1 MDVMSRRD
9 GGSFRGITRR
19 PCPCMLDVK
28 VGHGIHHGKRTGTQ
42 YTRVR
47 VSLLSIATAKSSL
60 GPRGHWRDCVQTG
73 KPPTMAEFS
82 CFSLSISPTLTQLC
96 LLSHCPP
103 RALAIVSVAELVNG
117 RCLRC
122 QYRRHDDWTRGPPV
136 IGWTTRV
143 RPARVSRRVPVPRA
157 ESLHPMIPSTQQA
170 TNLDGF
176 EVAIHRPFLHRPQV
190 LNRHFRSTVSGG
202 ESDAMTSNP
211 PSGPPVP
218 AEASRST
225 MPATRPIL

>member
-1 MDVMSRRD
+1 MSKS
-9 GGSFRGITRR
+9 GMESIMGSGQEHNTRMLGFRCCQSPLPNQALGRGDIGEIACKRGNLQR
-19 PCPCMLDVK
+19 WRNFRASLCPF
-28 VGHGIHHGKRTGTQ
+28 H
-42 YTRVR
+42 
-47 VSLLSIATAKSSL
+47 
-60 GPRGHWRDCVQTG
+60 P
-73 KPPTMAEFS
+73 
-82 CFSLSISPTLTQLC
+82 LTQLC
-96 LLSHCPP
+96 PLSHCPP

-176 EVAIHRPFLHRPQV
+176 EVAIHRPFSIAPR
-190 LNRHFRSTVSGG
+190 F
-202 ESDAMTSNP
+202 
-211 PSGPPVP
+211 
-218 AEASRST
+218 
-225 MPATRPIL
+225 